1 MDGESIMSIPR
12 HEKLS
17 NGHFQAVAPA
27 ASRRALDEF
36 VVTEGFRPCTAS
48 GPPQLMRIGF
58 DAR

>member
-1 MDGESIMSIPR
+1 MSIPK

-27 ASRRALDEF
+27 ASWRTLNEF
-36 VVTEGFRPCTAS
+36 VVTEGFRPRAAS